1 MKILIADD
9 ELVGR
14 RVLAK
19 QLEDWG
25 HEVLIA
31 QDGEEA
37 FRLFQ
42 EHHASMV
49 ITDWMM
55 PHLDGPGLC
64 ARIRETEKDGEDLC
78 FIILLTSKESS
89 EDLAS
94 GIDAGAN
101 DFITKPFH
109 RLELQARLSNGQRIL
124 DLQAQLQKKKAEA
137 DHLARTDALTQLMNR
152 RAMLDTMRLD
162 EDRMRRERR
171 PLGMVMIDLDHFKS
185 INDNFGHATGDA
197 VLQGAAECFASTIRG
212 GDYVGRWGGE
222 EFLIAL
228 PGADIIQCAEVAER
242 CRNRLSAM
250 RFDNGKGE
258 AIQVTASF
266 GTASAE
272 GADRVEL
279 LDLVEHA
286 DRALYWA
293 KDCGRNRVKIYV
305 ASADPDRQRRLG

>member
-19 QLEDWG
+19 QLEGWG

-42 EHHASMV
+42 EHQASMV

-89 EDLAS
+89 EDLAT

-109 RLELQARLSNGQRIL
+109 RLELQARLANGQRIL

-171 PLGMVMIDLDHFKS
+171 PLGMVMIDLDHFKD
-185 INDNFGHATGDA
+185 INDNHGHAVGDA

-242 CRNRLSAM
+242 CRNRLAAM

-305 ASADPDRQRRLG
+305 ASADPNRQRRIG